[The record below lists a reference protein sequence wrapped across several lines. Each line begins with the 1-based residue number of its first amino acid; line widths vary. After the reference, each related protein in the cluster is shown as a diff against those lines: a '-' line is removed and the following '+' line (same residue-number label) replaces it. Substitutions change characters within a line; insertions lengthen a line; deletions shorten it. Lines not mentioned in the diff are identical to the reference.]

1 MTAREAI
8 DKAHAHFKEG
18 GLTEADLIQVP
29 LVEMALLYMMES
41 LIQIVSSLSANSI
54 SSTPGE

>member
-8 DKAHAHFKEG
+8 DKAYAHFKEI
-18 GLTEADLIQVP
+18 GLNENEFTHAPIM
-29 LVEMALLYMMES
+29 EMALLYMMES
-41 LIQIVSSLSANSI
+41 LIQVVSSLSMNSI